1 MAQARTI
8 YHAADVP
15 DARERLDA
23 FSDRWRADEPR
34 AINSLRR
41 NFGKTLVHMQ
51 FEKHL
56 WKTIRTTN
64 PVERYQEEVRGRI
77 RKMRSFAD
85 DRSCEKMRSFADDR
99 SCERIIYAIV
109 AGDTED
115 MRR

>member
-15 DARERLDA
+15 DARERLDV
-23 FSDRWRADEPR
+23 FSDRWRTDEPR

-41 NFGKTLVHMQ
+41 NFGKTLIHMQ

-77 RKMRSFAD
+77 RKM
-85 DRSCEKMRSFADDR
+85 KMRSFADDR
-99 SCERIIYAIV
+99 SCGRIIYAIV